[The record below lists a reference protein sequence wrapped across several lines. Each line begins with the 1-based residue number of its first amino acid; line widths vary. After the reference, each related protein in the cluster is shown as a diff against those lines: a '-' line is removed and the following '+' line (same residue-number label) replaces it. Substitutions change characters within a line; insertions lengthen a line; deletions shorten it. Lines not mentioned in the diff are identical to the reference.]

1 MTTPDT
7 SPLILFSGLA
17 ADASVFAPQKLAFP
31 QLVVPQWIKPERQET
46 LSEYCERLAEI
57 IRPAG
62 PCIIGGASFG
72 GLVALEMA
80 RFLNPLCVMLIG
92 SVKGPTE
99 LPLRVR
105 MFRWMRH
112 AVSIVPLAPLQ
123 WSAGSMVAARHWMP
137 HVAGVARQ
145 FQDADPVVF
154 RWSVRQLLS
163 WQAQPVT
170 TCPVY
175 QIHGDR
181 DCVLPI
187 SRTTPDTTVRGG
199 GHVISLT
206 HPNEVNAF
214 ILDCVQRTLQ
224 DKGFTP
230 GSSTSP

>member
-1 MTTPDT
+1 MPPDKI
-7 SPLILFSGLA
+7 PLILFSGLA

-31 QLVVPQWIKPERQET
+31 QLVVPEWIKPTGNET
-46 LSEYCERLAEI
+46 LAEYCERFAEV
-57 IRPAG
+57 IRPVE

-105 MFRWMRH
+105 MFRSMRN
-112 AVSIVPLAPLQ
+112 AVSIIPLVPLQ
-123 WSAGSMVAARHWMP
+123 WSAGSLVAARRWMP
-137 HVAGVARQ
+137 HVADIAGQ
-145 FQDADPVVF
+145 FHDSDPVVF

-163 WQAQPVT
+163 WQAQAVT

-181 DCVLPI
+181 DFVLPI
-187 SRTTPDTTVRGG
+187 SRTNPDTIVRGG

-206 HPNEVNAF
+206 HPKEVNTF
-214 ILDCVQRTLQ
+214 ISHCVQRTLTRIIH
-224 DKGFTP
+224 GL
-230 GSSTSP
+230 